1 MTEQI
6 KHNDFNATQISHWLR
21 GASKVSSSKRFF
33 KLEDGSL
40 IRAGYPVRFN
50 GKATG
55 IPKGKVIVKELRV
68 VKDTH
73 QVMAGLEYKGKLF
86 YYPVCDF
93 SLLVEDTPLPPERS
107 STQSETDI
115 LLLEPSGNSP
125 EPTASFKAY
134 GLTEIFVGGVAYLL
148 TEEELLGVHNY
159 LVGQGVRS
167 RNIEETV

>member
-21 GASKVSSSKRFF
+21 GASEVSSSKRFF

-40 IRAGYPVRFN
+40 IRAGYPIRFN

-107 STQSETDI
+107 PTQSEPDYGSHTEVHI
-115 LLLEPSGNSP
+115 GNS
-125 EPTASFKAY
+125 
-134 GLTEIFVGGVAYLL
+134 IYLL
-148 TEEELLGVHNY
+148 DDSDTEGLHDY
-159 LVGQGVRS
+159 LISQRLYS
-167 RNIEETV
+167 RNTGELV